1 MGSIHHAAEIIYM
14 CIHSSE
20 EIIYTAECSKVM
32 GNMQICLRFD
42 QVLLMN
48 GVNPVLR
55 LESSLMTTWHRY
67 LGN

>member
-42 QVLLMN
+42 QVFVEERGEPSPSAREFIDDNLA
-48 GVNPVLR
+48 
-55 LESSLMTTWHRY
+55 
-67 LGN
+67 